1 MSTHAIGE
9 MLLKKF
15 RPKTKNSSERKTLNF
30 VFNTNKK
37 NGKRWCLTSVMKSLR
52 SM

>member
-15 RPKTKNSSERKTLNF
+15 RPMTKNYSERKTLNF

-37 NGKRWCLTSVMKSLR
+37 NGKRCLTNVMKSLR
-52 SM
+52 SV